1 VENYWHLGRWFRIP
15 VAMHWTVLLAFPWL
29 WLWSRSLVFAAIG
42 FAAFVPLKLVH
53 EFGHAFM
60 ARRRGLTVDG
70 ITINFLHGETSHAY
84 PRNERDDIL
93 IAWSGVLAQALVLL
107 LAGAL
112 EFGVEE
118 ISNPWVLLVAEPV
131 LTVWTVWNGFLMIVA
146 LLPIGPM
153 DGHRAWRLI
162 PYLRKS
168 AERRRRSAKV
178 VKLDPARRRKL
189 QQDSE
194 QIASDIIN
202 KLGKKK

>member
-42 FAAFVPLKLVH
+42 LAAFIPLKLVH

-70 ITINFLHGETSHAY
+70 ISINFLHGETSHGY

-93 IAWSGVLAQALVLL
+93 IAWSGVGAQALVLL
-107 LAGAL
+107 LAWGL
-112 EFGVEE
+112 EFALAGV
-118 ISNPWVLLVAEPV
+118 SNPWVLTIADPV
-131 LTVWTVWNGFLMIVA
+131 LGVWTAWNGFLMIVA

-153 DGHRAWRLI
+153 DGHRAWRVF
-162 PYLRKS
+162 PYLRKTL
-168 AERRRRSAKV
+168 ARRSRGGKV

-194 QIASDIIN
+194 QKASEIISR
-202 KLGKKK
+202 LGKKK